1 MNSSASTLPSL
12 FLSALLNVAVAT
24 SKPGTPAPLPDT
36 KLADSYGD
44 EPKPASAAVRP
55 VSKPVTPAAPEYEA
69 DDSKPDVA

>member
-1 MNSSASTLPSL
+1 M

-24 SKPGTPAPLPDT
+24 SKPGTPAPPPDM
-36 KLADSYGD
+36 KLADSYDD
-44 EPKPASAAVRP
+44 EPKPPSTPVRP